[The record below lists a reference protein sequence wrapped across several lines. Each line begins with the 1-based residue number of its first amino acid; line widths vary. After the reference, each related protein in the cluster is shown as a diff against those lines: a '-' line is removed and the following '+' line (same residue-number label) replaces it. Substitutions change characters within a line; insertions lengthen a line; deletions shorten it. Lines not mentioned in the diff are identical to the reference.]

1 MHLSIRKAD
10 ANDCS
15 RIREL
20 ASRIWEPT
28 YGSIL
33 PKEQLEYMF
42 EMMYSDG
49 HIKQQMTEQEHEYLI
64 IYADNE
70 PAGYISI
77 EKKSD
82 DTFIF
87 QKIYTLPEL
96 HGKGLGRYLI
106 KQGTMYIQST
116 HPSPFTV
123 ELYVNRENPA
133 VGFYEHL
140 SMKKTATRDHYIGN
154 GFYMTE
160 NLQSNNL
167 LVSVKI

>member
-1 MHLSIRKAD
+1 MNFSIRKAD
-10 ANDCS
+10 INDCS

-33 PKEQLEYMF
+33 SEEQLEYMF
-42 EMMYSDG
+42 EMMYSVG
-49 HIKQQMTEQEHEYLI
+49 HIKQQMTELKHEYLI
-64 IYADNE
+64 AYADDE
-70 PAGYISI
+70 PAGYIAI

-82 DTFIF
+82 DVFIF

-96 HGKGLGRYLI
+96 HGKGFGRYLME
-106 KQGTMYIQST
+106 QGTAYIKSI
-116 HPSPFTV
+116 HPLPFTV

-140 SMKKTATRDHYIGN
+140 GMKKIATRDHDIGH
-154 GFYMTE
+154 GFYM
-160 NLQSNNL
+160 NDYIMAM
-167 LVSVKI
+167 KIE

>member
-1 MHLSIRKAD
+1 MNLSFRKATI
-10 ANDCS
+10 NDCS

-33 PKEQLEYMF
+33 SKEQLSYMF
-42 EMMYSDG
+42 EMMYSVE
-49 HIKQQMTEQEHEYLI
+49 HIKRQMTESGHHYFI
-64 IYADNE
+64 VYTDDN

-77 EKKSD
+77 EKKPD

-87 QKIYTLPEL
+87 QKIYVLPEL

-106 KQGTMYIQST
+106 EQGIAYIKT
-116 HPSPFTV
+116 IHPSPFTM

-133 VGFYEHL
+133 IGFYEHIG
-140 SMKKTATRDHYIGN
+140 MRKIATRDHDIGN
-154 GFYMTE
+154 GFYMNDYIMAMRVE
-160 NLQSNNL
+160 
-167 LVSVKI
+167 